1 MILKSL
7 PLVLISLAFTCPVS
21 AQVIPD
27 RSLGS
32 ENSIVTPNI
41 TIKDTTADLIEG
53 GAIRGNNLFHSF
65 SEFNVGNGSN
75 VYFANP
81 DGITNILN
89 RVTGNNVSNIFGTLG
104 VDGGANLFLLNPN
117 GIVFGENAAL
127 NVSGSFFATTADS
140 YIFGEGETS
149 FSATNPDRAP
159 LLNINLNPGLQMG
172 KNSGSIEVQGNGY
185 SLTGGGTNLPIN
197 VNNTA
202 TRFQVQPGETLG
214 LIGTDIN
221 FTGGIIRTEGG
232 NIQLASVKQG
242 KVELN
247 NTGTWQL
254 DTSQVETFGD
264 IKLINRSLLDTS
276 GFITGD
282 ITLQAKDIT
291 FENASTAIIQNIG
304 DRQAEPL
311 AHRTGKITI
320 NATDLLKISGSMR
333 SAPDLTTPSRT
344 QTGVVY
350 SRLTTETL
358 AGKTAGNIFITA
370 SNLSVS
376 DGGFI
381 GSRTYS
387 NADAGNV
394 DIDVKQLIEIKDY
407 SSFSPDFFSSII
419 STATFSSGN
428 AGKLNISAE
437 NISIF
442 NAGLISSVSFG
453 SGQAGEVEVNVAKNL
468 IVDGINPITSAP
480 SNIGSTAFSQGN
492 SGSVNINTARLT
504 VSNRGAINTSTF
516 ASGSAGQ
523 LTINASEFI
532 KITSP
537 NDRDPRF
544 SFSNSAISS
553 DVRII
558 APVFRKQ
565 LGLEDL
571 PRGNSGNIILNTPTL
586 TISDGAEVSV
596 SNRGLGNSGNLQI
609 NAERVFLDSQA
620 KINAFSASGKGGN
633 IELNISDSLVLRN
646 GSAITA
652 ENRGAFVNDRF
663 SVNGGNI
670 TIDADTLTL
679 LENSQINANAFE
691 GNGGKIDIMTQGYF
705 VSPDSS
711 ISASSELGL
720 DGMVEIDEVSSD
732 RQFQLDRLP
741 EKITDLTNLITVTC
755 LADDNNS
762 VAVVGNG
769 GIAKS
774 PYQTQ
779 SLDTTWNDLRPVK
792 QQQRQIAASPKPVE
806 EANSTVINAS
816 GELELVA
823 FTASSSDR
831 WIDSSCSN

>member
-32 ENSIVTPNI
+32 ENSIVTPNV
-41 TIKDTTADLIEG
+41 TVKDTTADLIEG
-53 GAIRGNNLFHSF
+53 GAIRGHNLFHSF

-81 DGITNILN
+81 DGVVNILN

-127 NVSGSFFATTADS
+127 DISGSFFATTADS
-140 YIFGEGETS
+140 YIFNEGEAK
-149 FSATNPDRAP
+149 FSATNPNEAP

-172 KNSGSIEVQGNGY
+172 SNSGSIEVHGNGY
-185 SLTGGGTNLPIN
+185 SLTGGGNLPLDF
-197 VNNTA
+197 NNTSK
-202 TRFQVQPGETLG
+202 RLQVQPGQTLG

-242 KVELN
+242 TVKLN
-247 NTGTWQL
+247 NARTWQL

-264 IKLINRSLLDTS
+264 IKLIDRALLDTS

-282 ITLQAKDIT
+282 ITLQAKNIT
-291 FENASTAIIQNIG
+291 FDNASIASVQNIG
-304 DRQAEPL
+304 DRAS
-311 AHRTGKITI
+311 GKITV
-320 NATDLLKISGSMR
+320 NATDSVQLSGSMR
-333 SAPDLTTPSRT
+333 NAPDSTTPLGT
-344 QTGVVY
+344 QKVIY
-350 SRLTTETL
+350 SRLNTETL
-358 AGKTAGNIFITA
+358 AGQTAGDIFVTA
-370 SNLSVS
+370 ANLSIL
-376 DGGFI
+376 DGSSI
-381 GSRTYS
+381 ASRTYS
-387 NADAGNV
+387 DAGTGNV
-394 DIDVKQLIEIKDY
+394 DIDVEQLIEIKDY
-407 SSFSPDFFSSII
+407 SPFGPNFFGSLV
-419 STATFSSGN
+419 STTTFSSGS
-428 AGKLNISAE
+428 AGKLNVSAK
-437 NISIF
+437 NINILSV
-442 NAGLISSVSFG
+442 GSISSVSFG
-453 SGQAGEVEVNVAKNL
+453 SGQAGEVEVNVAEDL
-468 IVDGINPITSAP
+468 IIDGINPITFSP

-523 LTINASEFI
+523 LTINASESI
-532 KITSP
+532 NITSL
-537 NDRDPRF
+537 NNGDPIF
-544 SFSNSAISS
+544 SLGNNGIGSDARIADPVLRQVFSLP
-553 DVRII
+553 DV
-558 APVFRKQ
+558 PS
-565 LGLEDL
+565 
-571 PRGNSGNIILNTPTL
+571 GNSGNIILNTPTL

-596 SNRGLGNSGNLQI
+596 SNQGLGNSGNLQI

-620 KINAFSASGKGGN
+620 KINAFSASGEGGN
-633 IELNISDSLVLRN
+633 IELNINDSLVLRN
-646 GSAITA
+646 DSTITA

-670 TIDADTLTL
+670 TIDADTVTL
-679 LENSQINANAFE
+679 LENSQIDANAFE

-720 DGMVEIDEVSSD
+720 DGLVEIDEVSSD

-741 EKITDLTNLITVTC
+741 EKITDLTSLITVTC

-762 VAVVGNG
+762 IAVIGNG

-792 QQQRQIAASPKPVE
+792 QQPRQIATLPTPLI